1 VTSLAERAARLSPQA
16 REALARELIRAGTVF
31 PIDAAAEPVAVVGIG
46 CRFPGDVF
54 GPQSFWRLLTGRVD
68 AISEVPADRWDA
80 DAFYDPDPSV
90 PGRMTTKWGG
100 FVSDVAGFDAEFF
113 GITPHEA
120 KAMDPQHRMLLEVTW
135 EALEHAGIP
144 ADSLGGTRT
153 GVIMGMASSDY
164 TIVNI
169 ERRAEIDAYLST
181 GNPHNTAVGR
191 ISYLLGLQGPSVAVD
206 TACSSSLVAVH
217 LACQSLRLRESDLV
231 LAGGVQLSLS
241 PFTSI
246 ALSKWSALSPRGR
259 CHTFDAAA
267 DGFVRGE
274 GTGVVVL
281 KRLADSLRDGDRVL
295 AVVRGSAVNQDG
307 RSNGLTAPNVLAQ
320 RAVITDALRA
330 ANVAP
335 ESVNYIEAHGTGT
348 VLGDPIEFEA
358 LAATYGRGDNP
369 CALGAVKTNI
379 GHLEAA
385 AGIAG
390 FIKTVLAVGHSDIPP
405 NLHFHRWNPAIDPS
419 PTRFF
424 VPTDAAPW
432 PTGRPKR
439 AAVSSFGFGGTN
451 AHVVVE
457 QAPEPVPAPVSLPV
471 PEPDAAVTTLVVS
484 DKTTERLASWAAVL
498 ADWMEGSGAG
508 VPLPD
513 VAHTLN
519 HHRARHSR
527 TATVIA
533 RDRAGAVAGLR
544 ALAAGRPAVGVA
556 GPHEGPCGP
565 GTVFV
570 YSGQGSQWAGMGRQ
584 LLADEPAFAAAV
596 AELEPIFVAQTGFS
610 LQQVLAEGQSVTGI
624 ERIQPVLVGV
634 QLALTA
640 LWRSHGVEP
649 DAVIGHSMGEVTA
662 AVVAGALS
670 VADGLR
676 VIATRSRLM
685 SRLSGQGA
693 MGLLELDSVAAE
705 ALLADHPEVSLAV
718 YASPR
723 QTVIAGPPEQVDEVI
738 ALVGARDQLARRIDV
753 EVASHHRTIDPVL
766 PELRTILTDLTPMTP
781 KIPLISTTGGHA
793 DDPTFD
799 AEYWS
804 ANLRNPVQFSQAI
817 GTAAENHATFVEIS
831 PHPLL
836 THAITDTLE
845 SVTPARRV
853 LVTAAMNREHD
864 QTLFFHTQLAAVG
877 AAATGA
883 DGGRLTDVAHT
894 PWHHRTFWVAD
905 RSSMADLNNGHPLLG
920 AHMELPSGRDHVWQA
935 DVGTEV
941 CPWLADHKVH
951 GLPIMPAAAFA
962 EIAVAAS
969 SAALGLP
976 AHAVSVERLEIE
988 QMLPLDS
995 HTRVTTQLNRGPD
1008 GTARIEIYSRSAADR
1023 WLRHAVAEA
1032 VASQGDSPPARQD
1045 GRVEGSGS
1053 EVSPADFYVALR
1065 QTGQYHGP
1073 AFAALTTIVRHGD
1086 GATGA
1091 SDTEITV
1098 PEQAPRNPAFRIHPV
1113 ILDAALQSVAAAM
1126 SDRTIAEAAEV
1137 SYLPVSFVKIRLFG
1151 DVGRHAR
1158 CHATAVDLDDTAA
1171 GKLGTI
1177 VLADA
1182 AGEPTAEITGVYLR
1196 RVERRAVPLPLQQK
1210 IFDTAWV
1217 QSPPAPAGPGP
1228 AESAG
1233 SPGSWLVLSD
1243 ETDAALLADEFAAQ
1257 WRSPER
1263 RVVTA
1268 KHVDESAVLAAF
1280 AETCADADRPP
1291 LGVVLVVGGGSP
1303 DLSQAVTHAKDTIW
1317 SVASTVRAVVG
1328 GWHDRPPRL
1337 WLVTQRGLVAQGDES
1352 GDPALGALKG
1362 LIRVLAFENP
1372 DLRATL
1378 VDLDTDENA
1387 LTNLGVELGSSDADD
1402 VVAWRGSHRYV
1413 ERLSRATLGSPK
1425 QHPVVRPGAAYII
1438 TGGLGG
1444 LGLVVARWLVDAGAG
1459 RIVLNGRSKPSDERV
1474 LAELRHKA
1482 EIAVVTGDIALP
1494 GLAERLVAAAEETG
1508 RELRGV
1514 VHGAAVVEDS
1524 LLVTMNREN
1533 LERVWTPKA
1542 VGSVRLHQAS
1552 LTRGLDWWVVFSSVA
1567 SLLGSPGQAA
1577 YACASAWLDAFV
1589 AWRSASGLPGLA
1601 INWGQWS
1608 EVGVARSLASSILDP
1623 ISPAE
1628 GLEALESLLARERTI
1643 TGVARLRADR
1653 ALVAFPEIRGL
1664 GYFAGVVEELD
1675 MATDGGE
1682 WAGAEALRDVD
1693 PDEAQRIV
1701 VDRLAER
1708 IAAVMGY
1715 GRDAVVD
1722 SLQPLTALGMDSLM
1736 AVRIRRTARADF
1748 GVEPSVALLLQGA
1761 SLQDVASDVIRQLG
1775 IPEHDGPRRAEGV
1788 RERAEQRAAA
1798 RRKAAVRRNRGQL
1811 A

>member
-1 VTSLAERAARLSPQA
+1 
-16 REALARELIRAGTVF
+16 
-31 PIDAAAEPVAVVGIG
+31 
-46 CRFPGDVF
+46 
-54 GPQSFWRLLTGRVD
+54 
-68 AISEVPADRWDA
+68 
-80 DAFYDPDPSV
+80 
-90 PGRMTTKWGG
+90 M
-100 FVSDVAGFDAEFF
+100 
-113 GITPHEA
+113 
-120 KAMDPQHRMLLEVTW
+120 
-135 EALEHAGIP
+135 
-144 ADSLGGTRT
+144 
-153 GVIMGMASSDY
+153 
-164 TIVNI
+164 
-169 ERRAEIDAYLST
+169 
-181 GNPHNTAVGR
+181 
-191 ISYLLGLQGPSVAVD
+191 
-206 TACSSSLVAVH
+206 
-217 LACQSLRLRESDLV
+217 
-231 LAGGVQLSLS
+231 
-241 PFTSI
+241 
-246 ALSKWSALSPRGR
+246 
-259 CHTFDAAA
+259 
-267 DGFVRGE
+267 
-274 GTGVVVL
+274 
-281 KRLADSLRDGDRVL
+281 
-295 AVVRGSAVNQDG
+295 
-307 RSNGLTAPNVLAQ
+307 
-320 RAVITDALRA
+320 
-330 ANVAP
+330 
-335 ESVNYIEAHGTGT
+335 
-348 VLGDPIEFEA
+348 
-358 LAATYGRGDNP
+358 
-369 CALGAVKTNI
+369 
-379 GHLEAA
+379 
-385 AGIAG
+385 
-390 FIKTVLAVGHSDIPP
+390 
-405 NLHFHRWNPAIDPS
+405 
-419 PTRFF
+419 
-424 VPTDAAPW
+424 
-432 PTGRPKR
+432 
-439 AAVSSFGFGGTN
+439 
-451 AHVVVE
+451 
-457 QAPEPVPAPVSLPV
+457 
-471 PEPDAAVTTLVVS
+471 
-484 DKTTERLASWAAVL
+484 
-498 ADWMEGSGAG
+498 
-508 VPLPD
+508 
-513 VAHTLN
+513 
-519 HHRARHSR
+519 
-527 TATVIA
+527 
-533 RDRAGAVAGLR
+533 
-544 ALAAGRPAVGVA
+544 
-556 GPHEGPCGP
+556 
-565 GTVFV
+565 
-570 YSGQGSQWAGMGRQ
+570 
-584 LLADEPAFAAAV
+584 
-596 AELEPIFVAQTGFS
+596 
-610 LQQVLAEGQSVTGI
+610 
-624 ERIQPVLVGV
+624 
-634 QLALTA
+634 
-640 LWRSHGVEP
+640 
-649 DAVIGHSMGEVTA
+649 
-662 AVVAGALS
+662 
-670 VADGLR
+670 
-676 VIATRSRLM
+676 
-685 SRLSGQGA
+685 
-693 MGLLELDSVAAE
+693 
-705 ALLADHPEVSLAV
+705 
-718 YASPR
+718 
-723 QTVIAGPPEQVDEVI
+723 
-738 ALVGARDQLARRIDV
+738 
-753 EVASHHRTIDPVL
+753 
-766 PELRTILTDLTPMTP
+766 
-781 KIPLISTTGGHA
+781 
-793 DDPTFD
+793 
-799 AEYWS
+799 
-804 ANLRNPVQFSQAI
+804 
-817 GTAAENHATFVEIS
+817 
-831 PHPLL
+831 
-836 THAITDTLE
+836 
-845 SVTPARRV
+845 
-853 LVTAAMNREHD
+853 
-864 QTLFFHTQLAAVG
+864 
-877 AAATGA
+877 
-883 DGGRLTDVAHT
+883 
-894 PWHHRTFWVAD
+894 
-905 RSSMADLNNGHPLLG
+905 
-920 AHMELPSGRDHVWQA
+920 
-935 DVGTEV
+935 
-941 CPWLADHKVH
+941 
-951 GLPIMPAAAFA
+951 
-962 EIAVAAS
+962 
-969 SAALGLP
+969 
-976 AHAVSVERLEIE
+976 
-988 QMLPLDS
+988 
-995 HTRVTTQLNRGPD
+995 
-1008 GTARIEIYSRSAADR
+1008 
-1023 WLRHAVAEA
+1023 
-1032 VASQGDSPPARQD
+1032 
-1045 GRVEGSGS
+1045 
-1053 EVSPADFYVALR
+1053 
-1065 QTGQYHGP
+1065 
-1073 AFAALTTIVRHGD
+1073 TTIVRHGD
-1086 GATGA
+1086 GAA
-1091 SDTEITV
+1091 DTEITV

-1158 CHATAVDLDDTAA
+1158 CHATAVDLNDATDTAV
-1171 GKLGTI
+1171 GKLGTV

-1291 LGVVLVVGGGSP
+1291 LGVVLFVGGGSP
-1303 DLSQAVTHAKDTIW
+1303 DLSQAVTHAKDSIW

-1352 GDPALGALKG
+1352 GDPALGALRG

-1378 VDLDTDENA
+1378 VDLDADENA

-1444 LGLVVARWLVDAGAG
+1444 LGLVVAQWLVDGGAG

-1474 LAELRHKA
+1474 LAELRAKA